1 MDQLCQCIDH
11 VAARCK
17 CCITF
22 CVIRSDMSPCQ
33 MSSKKHHCVWSMLLA
48 GSCKT
53 SWANVPGPSSFVQR
67 ASASSL
73 QFCGWRIHSQDLPC
87 CGASCGLTPPHLQA
101 DERSKSQCL
110 GLCSAFRHGERYLQL
125 SAPCSQ
131 EAALMSF
138 FFPCDVWHVFVPW
151 SCVAIH
157 FRTRVNCPSHL
168 RLCCPPC

>member
-67 ASASSL
+67 TSASPL
-73 QFCGWRIHSQDLPC
+73 QLCGRRVHSQDLPC
-87 CGASCGLTPPHLQA
+87 CGANCGLAPPHLQV
-101 DERSKSQCL
+101 DERCWSQCL
-110 GLCSAFRHGERYLQL
+110 GAFRHEEQCLQL
-125 SAPCSQ
+125 SAPCSH
-131 EAALMSF
+131 EAALML
-138 FFPCDVWHVFVPW
+138 FVLLMCCLACCCSMILAKPL
-151 SCVAIH
+151 C
-157 FRTRVNCPSHL
+157 TRVNCLHHL

>member
-1 MDQLCQCIDH
+1 MLFSYQ
-11 VAARCK
+11 
-17 CCITF
+17 T
-22 CVIRSDMSPCQ
+22 
-33 MSSKKHHCVWSMLLA
+33 SSKKHHCVWSMLLA

-87 CGASCGLTPPHLQA
+87 CGASCGLAPPHLQA

-110 GLCSAFRHGERYLQL
+110 GLCSAFRHGERCLQL
-125 SAPCSQ
+125 SAPCSH

-138 FFPCDVWHVFVPW
+138 CLPMCCLACFCSMVMHGHTLSYTSQLPKSSQALLPAVLGWVL
-151 SCVAIH
+151 SA
-157 FRTRVNCPSHL
+157 HL
-168 RLCCPPC
+168 ARR